1 MPESLGQYTSF
12 IWLGIIVVAFYFFL
26 IRPQQKQ
33 QKQRVSML
41 SELKVGDK
49 VLNHAGMIGTITEIK
64 EDKIMVRFADKVEI
78 SMVKEGVARV
88 LTNN

>member
-1 MPESLGQYTSF
+1 MKDFLTQYGSF
-12 IWLGIIVVAFYFFL
+12 LWLGLIVVFFYILL

-64 EDKIMVRFADKVEI
+64 EDHIVVRIADKVEV
-78 SMVKEGVARV
+78 SMVREGVARI
-88 LTNN
+88 LNN

>member
-1 MPESLGQYTSF
+1 MQEILAQYGSF
-12 IWLGIIVVAFYFFL
+12 IWLGVIVVVFYMFL

-49 VLNHAGMIGTITEIK
+49 ILNHAGILGTITEIK
-64 EDKIMVRFADKVEI
+64 EDKIMVRIADKVEVTMI
-78 SMVKEGVARV
+78 KEGVARI
-88 LTNN
+88 LND